1 MKRVVKEELT
11 TERGT
16 KFYVY
21 ERVSFVSNA
30 NQNALDSQLLP
41 SDLSERSEAVG
52 SKFERLVSEV
62 ADLNSVTAAADIM
75 GFDELMA
82 NTRGDFLETVGQAS
96 YLRNAALSRDLIAS
110 AKSQ

>member
-1 MKRVVKEELT
+1 M
-11 TERGT
+11 
-16 KFYVY
+16 
-21 ERVSFVSNA
+21 A
-30 NQNALDSQLLP
+30 

-52 SKFERLVSEV
+52 EV
-62 ADLNSVTAAADIM
+62 ADLNSVTAATDIM
-75 GFDELMA
+75 GFDELIA